1 MGVGPNSKARIWMAH
16 SSKRISLF
24 LQDLNGTMNPSCWQS
39 PGENGPAFQ
48 RGTAALGVS
57 LCPKQSSLEDLHGA
71 GLHLTCTFRGSVI
84 DHYPSYHPLAREL
97 KLRVER
103 VQGLP

>member
-1 MGVGPNSKARIWMAH
+1 MAH
-16 SSKRISLF
+16 ISKRISLF

-39 PGENGPAFQ
+39 PGENGPALQ

-57 LCPKQSSLEDLHGA
+57 LCPKQSSLEDLQGA
-71 GLHLTCTFRGSVI
+71 GLHLTCTFRGPVI
-84 DHYPSYHPLAREL
+84 GHYPSYHPLAREL
-97 KLRVER
+97 RLRVER